1 METAGQLRYGTPAGR
16 WVILAAVLGSGVAF
30 LDATVVNVAL
40 PSIATDLGGGLSGM
54 QWVLDG
60 YLLTLSSLLL
70 LGGSL
75 GDLYGRKRMY
85 VTGLVGFT
93 GASLLCGVAPS
104 VGFLVAARALQGV
117 AGALLVPGSLSILSA
132 SFHPE
137 DRGAAVG
144 AWSGLSG
151 VATALGPF
159 AGGWLVDAVSW
170 RFVFLVNLPLAVV
183 AVLVTLKHVPE
194 SRDPA
199 AARRPDLVGA
209 ALATVGLGGL
219 VYALIEGS
227 ARRHLTPA
235 LALAGGVGLAALLAF
250 PFVERRRPHPLVPM
264 SIFRSRQ
271 FVGANVTTLTVYAA
285 LGGAL
290 FLVAVELQRVL
301 GYSALEAGSALLP
314 ITFVILALSARA
326 GRLAQRTGPRLL
338 MTVGPMIAGLGLFL
352 ASFIG
357 PGGSYAASVLPAVV
371 VLGLGMAC
379 TVAPLT
385 AAVMAAV
392 DEGHVGVA
400 SGFNNAVAR
409 VGGLLAVA
417 LLPAI
422 AGLGGVDPSAP
433 GFHAGVARA
442 LRIAAGL
449 AVMGG
454 IASFALVRDTARVRM
469 RITPQPSLSHAC
481 NDPCLRRSEEDVA

>member
-235 LALAGGVGLAALLAF
+235 LALAGGVGLAALIAF

-357 PGGSYAASVLPAVV
+357 PGGSYATSVLPAVV